1 VQAPFL
7 SQQTWNLVDMP
18 LRHVTYSQTKM
29 IPLVNSTEDEPPAKR
44 RKVRKGTQSCWDCK
58 RRKVRCTW
66 AMESNTICD
75 NCLRR
80 KTNCISQEYFEDE
93 ELPKKSNIVD
103 VEARL
108 RRVEDVLQQL
118 VNSADATHRNAPESE
133 APEALD
139 HQLQTEHMEVRESC
153 FIALS
158 RSLFW
163 LE

>member
-1 VQAPFL
+1 
-7 SQQTWNLVDMP
+7 MP

-29 IPLVNSTEDEPPAKR
+29 LPLVSSTEDEPPAKR

-80 KTNCISQEYFEDE
+80 KTNCISQEYVEDE

-118 VNSADATHRNAPESE
+118 VNSADATHRNAPQSE
-133 APEALD
+133 VSEALD
-139 HQLQTEHMEVRESC
+139 DQLQAEHIEVRESC